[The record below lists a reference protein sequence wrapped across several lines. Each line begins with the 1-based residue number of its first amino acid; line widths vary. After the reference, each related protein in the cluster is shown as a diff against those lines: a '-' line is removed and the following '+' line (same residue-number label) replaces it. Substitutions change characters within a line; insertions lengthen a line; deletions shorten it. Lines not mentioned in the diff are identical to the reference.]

1 MKTLV
6 PVRLTMNVAGVGMA
20 IVAAALAGCGG
31 SAAAQP
37 QGQPE
42 NTATPTIA
50 VETPTPGGTPP
61 IIGERPALERHLDQA
76 DLVSG
81 KVSFDEM
88 FNLGEQLFVA
98 KFNKL
103 DGQGRPGATGNG
115 VPTRRDIGSAPDFV
129 RTSAPESNSCAGC
142 HNDPRAGG
150 AGDFVAN
157 VLVLAQNRDPVTFD
171 VREGND
177 RNTLGMMGSGAIEL
191 LAREMTADLQAI
203 RAQALQDAPNGGSP
217 VTRSLDSKGVNFGS
231 LTANADGSVDTSQ
244 VSGVD
249 TDLIIKPFSQKGVVR
264 SLREFTVNA
273 MNQHHGMEAVER
285 FGIGQKDSQGNT
297 IATNDFDGDG
307 VPDELTLGDMT
318 AVTLFQAFLNIP
330 GQMMPG
336 EPERAQAALQGEQL
350 FNQIHCDSCH
360 VPALVLNDTKFC
372 EPYDQNPSG
381 TLSDQTQKVCF
392 DLTNHGPGPRLVHQA
407 DGKSALV
414 RAFTDLKRHTIC
426 DPQAPFYCN
435 ETLVQNGVPTDQFLT
450 RKLWDVG
457 NSAPYGHRGDLTT
470 LTEAIA
476 AHGAEGR
483 ASRDAFNALP
493 QNEQAA
499 IVEFLKTLQ
508 VLPEGSAALVV
519 DNLGRLVDKQAL
531 ALRLGVE
538 PGS

>member
-1 MKTLV
+1 MKARALLMITVSL
-6 PVRLTMNVAGVGMA
+6 GVGL
-20 IVAAALAGCGG
+20 VAAATQSGCGG
-31 SAAAQP
+31 SAKAEP
-37 QGQPE
+37 QGQPV
-42 NTATPTIA
+42 T
-50 VETPTPGGTPP
+50 V
-61 IIGERPALERHLDQA
+61 GERPAIERHLDQA

-88 FNLGEQLFVA
+88 FNVGEQLFVA

-115 VPTRRDIGSAPDFV
+115 VPSKREIGSAPDFL
-129 RTSAPESNSCAGC
+129 RTSSPESNSCAGC
-142 HNDPRAGG
+142 HNDPRPGG

-157 VLVLAQNRDPVTFD
+157 VFVLAQVKDPVTFD
-171 VREGND
+171 CREAD
-177 RNTLGMMGSGAIEL
+177 ERNTLGMMGSGAIEL
-191 LAREMTADLQAI
+191 LTREMSRDLQAI
-203 RAQALQDAPNGGSP
+203 RTAAIEKAQTDGSP
-217 VTRSLDSKGVNFGS
+217 VTVPLDTKGVNFGS
-231 LTANADGSVDTSQ
+231 LTANPDGSVDTSQ

-273 MNQHHGMEAVER
+273 MNHHHGMEAVER
-285 FGIGQKDSQGNT
+285 FGVGQKDNQSNP

-307 VPDELTLGDMT
+307 VPDELTIGDIT
-318 AVTLFQAFLNIP
+318 AVTIFQAFLNIP

-350 FNQIHCDSCH
+350 FNQIGCDSCH

-372 EPYDQNPSG
+372 EPYDQNPPG
-381 TLSDQTQKVCF
+381 TLSDQAQKVCF

-407 DGKSALV
+407 DGKSALI

-426 DPQAPFYCN
+426 DAQDPFYCN
-435 ETLVQNGVPTDQFLT
+435 ETLVQNGVPTGQFLT

-457 NSAPYGHRGDLTT
+457 NTAPYGHRGDLTT
-470 LTEAIA
+470 ITEAIV

-483 ASRDAFNALP
+483 ASRDAFNGLP

-508 VLPEGSAALVV
+508 VLPEGSAAPVL
-519 DNLGRLVDKQAL
+519 DTLGRQVDKQAL
-531 ALRLGVE
+531 ALRLGVT

>member
-1 MKTLV
+1 M
-6 PVRLTMNVAGVGMA
+6 VATQS
-20 IVAAALAGCGG
+20 GCGG
-31 SAAAQP
+31 SAKAEP
-37 QGQPE
+37 QGQPV
-42 NTATPTIA
+42 T
-50 VETPTPGGTPP
+50 
-61 IIGERPALERHLDQA
+61 IGERPAIERHLDQA

-81 KVSFDEM
+81 TVSFDEM

-115 VPTRRDIGSAPDFV
+115 VPTQREIGSAPAFI

-157 VLVLAQNRDPVTFD
+157 VFVLAQLKDPVITD
-171 VREGND
+171 VTQADE

-191 LAREMTADLQAI
+191 LAREMTQDLQNLRSGAVQS
-203 RAQALQDAPNGGSP
+203 AQTKGSS
-217 VTRSLDSKGVNFGS
+217 VTVSLVTKNVNFGT
-231 LTANADGSVDTSQ
+231 LTANPDGSVDTSQ

-249 TDLIIKPFSQKGVVR
+249 TDLIVKPFSQKGVVR

-285 FGIGQKDSQGNT
+285 FGIGQKDNKGNIIT
-297 IATNDFDGDG
+297 TNDFDGDG
-307 VPDELTLGDMT
+307 VPDELTVGDIT
-318 AVTLFQAFLNIP
+318 AVTIYQAFQNIP
-330 GQMMPG
+330 GQVMPG
-336 EPERAQAALQGEQL
+336 EPERQRAASLGAQL
-350 FNQIHCDSCH
+350 FSQIHCDSCH

-372 EPYDQNPSG
+372 EPYDQNSPG
-381 TLSDQTQKVCF
+381 TFSDQTQKVCF
-392 DLTNHGPGPRLVHQA
+392 DLVSEGRGPTLVHQA

-414 RAFTDLKRHTIC
+414 GAFTDLKRHTIC
-426 DPQAPFYCN
+426 DAQDPHYCN
-435 ETLVQNGVPTDQFLT
+435 EPLVQNGVPIDQFLT

-470 LTEAIA
+470 ITEAIV

-483 ASRDAFNALP
+483 ASRDAFNALS
-493 QNEQAA
+493 QDQQSA

-508 VLPEGSAALVV
+508 VLPEGSAAPVI
-519 DNLGRLVDKQAL
+519 DNLGRPVDKQAL
-531 ALRLGVE
+531 ALRLGVK

>member
-1 MKTLV
+1 MKRRTLLV
-6 PVRLTMNVAGVGMA
+6 VTVSLGVGL
-20 IVAAALAGCGG
+20 AAATQSGCGG
-31 SAAAQP
+31 SAQAEP
-37 QGQPE
+37 QGEPV
-42 NTATPTIA
+42 T
-50 VETPTPGGTPP
+50 
-61 IIGERPALERHLDQA
+61 IGERPAIERHLAQA

-88 FNLGEQLFVA
+88 FSLGEQLFVA

-115 VPTRRDIGSAPDFV
+115 VPSKREIGSAPDFV

-157 VLVLAQNRDPVTFD
+157 VFVLAQNRDPVTFD
-171 VREGND
+171 VREGSE
-177 RNTLGMMGSGAIEL
+177 RNTLGMMGSGSIEL
-191 LAREMTADLQAI
+191 LAREMTRDLQAI
-203 RAQALQDAPNGGSP
+203 RAEALQDAQSQGVPQT
-217 VTRSLDSKGVNFGS
+217 VALKTKGVNFGS
-231 LTANADGSVDTSQ
+231 LTANPDGSIDTGQ

-273 MNQHHGMEAVER
+273 MNQHHGMEAAER
-285 FGIGQKDSQGNT
+285 FGIGQKDNQGSP

-307 VPDELTLGDMT
+307 VPDELTVGDTT
-318 AVTLFQAFLNIP
+318 AVTLFQAFLSIP
-330 GQMMPG
+330 GQVMPG
-336 EPERAQAALQGEQL
+336 EPERQRAAEQGALL
-350 FNQIHCDSCH
+350 FNQIGCDSCH
-360 VPALVLNDTKFC
+360 VPALVLNDTQFC
-372 EPYDQNPSG
+372 EPYDQNPPG
-381 TLSDQTQKVCF
+381 TFSDQAQKVCF
-392 DLTNHGPGPRLVHQA
+392 DLASHGPGPRLVHQA

-414 RAFTDLKRHTIC
+414 RAFTDLKRHVIC
-426 DPQAPFYCN
+426 DAQDPFYCN
-435 ETLVQNGVPTDQFLT
+435 ETLVQNGVPADQFLT

-470 LTEAIA
+470 ITEAIV

-519 DNLGRLVDKQAL
+519 DNLGRAVDKRAL
-531 ALRLGVE
+531 ALRLGVT